1 MKICVDRELCMNSG
15 MCTQTAPD
23 IFGMDEEGALIIL
36 KEEVPEEHILA
47 VEDAAACCPVS
58 ALQLTGA

>member
-1 MKICVDRELCMNSG
+1 MNSG